1 MNRHSSLLS
10 ILGTGLCAVISG
22 CGGSSSTDSLER
34 FGLVGDI
41 ESVRT
46 TINYGEGDEGSYL
59 AEFSPKGLLTR
70 VTNYAPDSS
79 VFFSTKYEYDS
90 KGRVTNIWEADMSGE
105 EIGEYRYTYKG
116 DFLSLCIHLGEANEE
131 DCRWEHENDGKHIV
145 KTVFYSEGALET
157 ISENTWDGMTR
168 REVVKSPE
176 DSLIGTAEYV
186 YLSKDKPLRI
196 TSDNT
201 DISIEYNEKG
211 LPSKCVNV
219 LLTTDGNL
227 RWDPRIV
234 QGEENIYKYEYDSKG
249 NWIRRTE
256 YLSKAGIL
264 SSDISRTITYR

>member
-1 MNRHSSLLS
+1 MNRHQALSS
-10 ILGTGLCAVISG
+10 ILGAGLCVALSG
-22 CGGSSSTDSLER
+22 CGGTSSADSLDR
-34 FGLVGDI
+34 FGLAGDI

-46 TINYGEGDEGSYL
+46 TINNGEGEEGSYL
-59 AEFSPKGLLTR
+59 AEFSPKGLLTSI
-70 VTNYAPDSS
+70 TNYAPDST
-79 VFFSTKYEYDS
+79 VFFSTRYEYDA
-90 KGRVTNIWEADMSGE
+90 KGRVTNIREADMSGE

-131 DCRWEHENDGKHIV
+131 DCRWEHENDGEHIV
-145 KTVFYSEGALET
+145 RTVFYSEGALET

-186 YLSKDKPLRI
+186 YLREDKPLRI

-211 LPSKCVNV
+211 LPYKCVNV
-219 LLTTDGNL
+219 LLATDGNL
-227 RWDPRIV
+227 RWDSRIV
-234 QGEENIYKYEYDSKG
+234 QDEENTYEYEYDSKG
-249 NWIRRTE
+249 NWTRRKE

-264 SSDISRTITYR
+264 ISDISRTITYR

>member
-1 MNRHSSLLS
+1 MNRHQALLS
-10 ILGTGLCAVISG
+10 ILGAGLCFGLSG
-22 CGGSSSTDSLER
+22 CGGASSADSLDR
-34 FGLVGDI
+34 FGLAGDI

-46 TINYGEGDEGSYL
+46 TVNYGEGEEGCYL
-59 AEFSPKGLLTR
+59 AEFSPKGLLTSI
-70 VTNYAPDSS
+70 TNYAPDSS
-79 VFFSTKYEYDS
+79 VFFSTRYEYDA
-90 KGRVTNIWEADMSGE
+90 KGRVTNILEADMSGE
-105 EIGEYRYTYKG
+105 ETGEYRYTYKG

-131 DCRWEHENDGKHIV
+131 DCRWEHENDGEHIV
-145 KTVFYSEGALET
+145 KTVFYSEGALES
-157 ISENTWDGMTR
+157 ISESTWDGMTR

-186 YLSKDKPLRI
+186 YLRKDKPVRI

-211 LPSKCVNV
+211 LPYKCVNV

-234 QGEENIYKYEYDSKG
+234 QDEENTYEYEYDSKG
-249 NWIRRTE
+249 NWTRRKE
-256 YLSKAGIL
+256 YLSNAGIL